1 MVLFTGYFLEILAP
15 LSWEEG
21 TRKWFFDYQEAFPT
35 ELMKDSLLFFPIKE
49 FQLVYFDNKSRAL
62 LILTLFKTSSFGV

>member
-15 LSWEEG
+15 LSWDGG
-21 TRKWFFDYQEAFPT
+21 TQKWFFDYQEVFPT

-49 FQLVYFDNKSRAL
+49 SQLVPFDNKSRAF
-62 LILTLFKTSSFGV
+62 LIFNII

>member
-1 MVLFTGYFLEILAP
+1 MLFTGYFLEILAP

-21 TRKWFFDYQEAFPT
+21 TRKWFLDYQEAFPT

-62 LILTLFKTSSFGV
+62 LILTLFKTSSFGE